1 MSRFSGS
8 PEAADWLAP
17 QGPREGLRHYV
28 EVVRERIWLVIA
40 CVVIATGAAAA
51 YATLATKTY
60 EAQATLLV
68 TPVDSGDPDLLG
80 LGLIPSSSDPTR
92 DVSTAASLVNSPSVA
107 ARAAEEIGGDPGELR
122 QAVTAEPLAQSNV
135 VAITAEADAPERAAE
150 IANAF
155 AEATIADRTARL
167 HRQLDTLIPSLQAR
181 VDRLPVTEQSSQS
194 GIAQRL
200 AALESLR
207 ASDDPTIHVETLAEE
222 PTGPSWPRP
231 KLSVVV
237 GAIVGLMVGLVIAFA
252 LEALDPQVR
261 REEAL
266 RRIFRLPLLARIP
279 SERRGRRTSSPL
291 LVDDLSP
298 SAREGYRMLR
308 VAFDARQRRGRS
320 HSVLVTSSGHS
331 EGKSTTALNLATS
344 LAAVGHSVILVEA
357 DLRRPSLRRGL
368 GLPPSVG
375 VAGVLMSEVDFEE
388 ALLDVPDTD
397 GDLRLLLAEE
407 SAGYLADSPL
417 AAGITDVIARA
428 GELCDYVVVD
438 APPATEVSDVI
449 PIAQAVDDVIVV
461 ARIGRSRTDRLEQLG
476 ELLARHGIRPV
487 GIVVVGAERTRDS
500 GYYAE
505 TTPARKARKR
515 GRGSDFPA
523 ARS

>member
-1 MSRFSGS
+1 MPSAPDLTDEQADVLRAGLAELRDLPWRRTRDPWSVLVSEVMLQQTQVARVVPRWARFLARW
-8 PEAADWLAP
+8 PTPAACAAAPLGDVLTEWQGLGYPRRARNLWLTAT
-17 QGPREGLRHYV
+17 
-28 EVVRERIWLVIA
+28 A
-40 CVVIATGAAAA
+40 CVEQHGGRLPTELDALLALPGIGA
-51 YATLATKTY
+51 YT
-60 EAQATLLV
+60 
-68 TPVDSGDPDLLG
+68 
-80 LGLIPSSSDPTR
+80 
-92 DVSTAASLVNSPSVA
+92 
-107 ARAAEEIGGDPGELR
+107 ARAVL
-122 QAVTAEPLAQSNV
+122 
-135 VAITAEADAPERAAE
+135 
-150 IANAF
+150 
-155 AEATIADRTARL
+155 
-167 HRQLDTLIPSLQAR
+167 
-181 VDRLPVTEQSSQS
+181 
-194 GIAQRL
+194 
-200 AALESLR
+200 
-207 ASDDPTIHVETLAEE
+207 
-222 PTGPSWPRP
+222 
-231 KLSVVV
+231 
-237 GAIVGLMVGLVIAFA
+237 AFA

-344 LAAVGHSVILVEA
+344 LAAVGHSVILIEA

-515 GRGSDFPA
+515 GRGSDLPA